1 MTLAYSGKRQGL
13 NLACKDFHY
22 LRGQYLMVE
31 YCENEL
37 YSRKNRDCMLLNLYL
52 VEDRIDVD
60 GQMEVRLLS
69 QVAERLD
76 FVRAGNSGDCG
87 TEHCVHR
94 EELYP
99 DIQPHDLVS
108 ESLIKRD

>member
-1 MTLAYSGKRQGL
+1 MVAYCVNKM
-13 NLACKDFHY
+13 Y
-22 LRGQYLMVE
+22 L
-31 YCENEL
+31 
-37 YSRKNRDCMLLNLYL
+37 RKNRDCRLLNLRL

-60 GQMEVRLLS
+60 DQMEIRLLS
-69 QVAERLD
+69 QFGGWLD
-76 FVRAGNSGDCG
+76 FVSTANAGDCG

-99 DIQPHDLVS
+99 HIQPHDLDS